1 MSDLGEG
8 SEHAATKAE
17 AWRRRLGLGARFALE
32 GLEMAASSASPA
44 QDRIA
49 QAREEMRRVVLDQ
62 LGGDAALLE
71 AVERISLSSEEAVAL
86 IEQADRLPSPDHF
99 MALEAI
105 VAFDGTRPSFL
116 VKEDRVDFASSSA
129 APSWRVRLEP
139 LADEIARFSACVG
152 RVELGSRHIG
162 TAFLIA
168 PTLALTNRHVA
179 QAVADF
185 SADQPALLGEVFLD
199 FGREHGGRDSHDRRP
214 AKALLLA
221 GAERIATPISHARL
235 DLALLEVAPSTLPG
249 EQGERFLPLS
259 AATGD
264 LAAGVLAGVVGYPA
278 AWEDYVPTSFRT
290 QYREALARLL
300 GGDGGTKRFA
310 PGETDGMLDTTPRWS
325 AMHDATTINGNSG
338 SPMAL
343 LARGPLSVAGLH
355 YGGAWGGERTNWAH
369 VLANCGEARC
379 VPGNVSLAEGLARH
393 GIAI

>member
-1 MSDLGEG
+1 MSDLAEG
-8 SEHAATKAE
+8 NERAAEKAD
-17 AWRRRLGLGARFALE
+17 AWRRRLGLNAGFALE
-32 GLEMAASSASPA
+32 GLEMAAPSASPA

-62 LGGDAALLE
+62 LGGDPALLE
-71 AVERISLSSEEAVAL
+71 AIASITLSSEEAVAV
-86 IEQADRLPSPDHF
+86 IEQAARIPTPDEF

-105 VAFDGTRPSFL
+105 VAFDGSRPSFL
-116 VKEDRVDFASSSA
+116 LKEDRVDFESSLA
-129 APSWRVRLEP
+129 APSWHARLAP
-139 LADEIARFSACVG
+139 LADEISRFSACVG
-152 RVELGSRHIG
+152 RVELESRHIG

-179 QAVADF
+179 QAIADF
-185 SADQPALLGEVFLD
+185 TADQPALLANVFLD
-199 FGREHGGRDSHDRRP
+199 FGREHGGRDSHDRRA

-221 GAERIATPISHARL
+221 GSERIATPITHSRL
-235 DLALLEVAPSTLPG
+235 DLALIEVAPSALPG
-249 EQGERFLPLS
+249 EAGERFLPIS
-259 AATGD
+259 TATGD
-264 LAAGVLAGVVGYPA
+264 LAAGALAGVVGYPA
-278 AWEDYVPTSFRT
+278 AWEDYVPTSLRT
-290 QYREALARLL
+290 QYGEALARLL

-310 PGETDGMLDTTPRWS
+310 PGETDGMLDTSPRWS

-343 LARGPLSVAGLH
+343 LAPGPLSVAGLH

-379 VPGNVSLAEGLARH
+379 VPGNVTLAEGLARH